1 MAISLGQLDLEAL
14 KNYLKIVQGFRTV
27 NDPAMDTEHVDGVAS
42 NLIAIASIIEDQL
55 LKDENGKDRRDVINH
70 ALNLLRLDE
79 FGEQTIINANDI
91 LTAAEGQGL
100 KDVAQKA
107 AKNTAEDMR
116 QLRNEMYHLK
126 TKMIRSGAVSF
137 DQVYNGWIDP
147 FVHYIEDEDDMDGR
161 FTKDKM
167 SCSGNHGDIS
177 STAGESFET
186 LYDVGQFG
194 VLMSGDKAIYAD
206 EITHMSGSY
215 LMLGDGTTFI
225 DSQPD
230 AIQKSYGLYHKGQF
244 IFANNKN
251 ENVNTDNFVNMIYKD
266 GANRIKIME
275 LNEEENV
282 MGFGTVIEVPAELD
296 ENYLNAVGLS
306 IRAVGK
312 PGQIWCELYHWN
324 EEAIY
329 DPSNV
334 IAISEFLNSDRV
346 TNDWKTHKFYFRDTD
361 IKMESGHKYLLL
373 IKGTGTWN
381 DNVWCLGGFEE
392 VCNMSVHQDTFI
404 YRNNNNFLERIL
416 PNATT
421 NMIYDA
427 FVSLFTT
434 ETEQVILNY
443 SRFGAYTG
451 TFNLENA
458 LARRVRI
465 SFNPN
470 LNGKQKN
477 PELFR
482 VEDYY
487 KVSVKGQTADGEIVM
502 GMFDEEAGIKRYSH
516 VVISNN
522 EVSADEYAYDFIMP
536 EEVVKIE
543 FQIMYNST
551 ELVDE
556 TKHGSLFSVVVS
568 TDNAYIESEGGF

>member
-1 MAISLGQLDLEAL
+1 VAISLGQLDLEAL

-206 EITHMSGSY
+206 KITHMSGSY

-244 IFANNKN
+244 VFANNKN

-266 GANRIKIME
+266 GANRIKVME
-275 LNEEENV
+275 LNE
-282 MGFGTVIEVPAELD
+282 
-296 ENYLNAVGLS
+296 
-306 IRAVGK
+306 
-312 PGQIWCELYHWN
+312 
-324 EEAIY
+324 
-329 DPSNV
+329 
-334 IAISEFLNSDRV
+334 
-346 TNDWKTHKFYFRDTD
+346 
-361 IKMESGHKYLLL
+361 
-373 IKGTGTWN
+373 
-381 DNVWCLGGFEE
+381 
-392 VCNMSVHQDTFI
+392 
-404 YRNNNNFLERIL
+404 
-416 PNATT
+416 
-421 NMIYDA
+421 
-427 FVSLFTT
+427 
-434 ETEQVILNY
+434 
-443 SRFGAYTG
+443 
-451 TFNLENA
+451 
-458 LARRVRI
+458 
-465 SFNPN
+465 
-470 LNGKQKN
+470 
-477 PELFR
+477 
-482 VEDYY
+482 
-487 KVSVKGQTADGEIVM
+487 
-502 GMFDEEAGIKRYSH
+502 
-516 VVISNN
+516 
-522 EVSADEYAYDFIMP
+522 
-536 EEVVKIE
+536 
-543 FQIMYNST
+543 
-551 ELVDE
+551 
-556 TKHGSLFSVVVS
+556 
-568 TDNAYIESEGGF
+568 